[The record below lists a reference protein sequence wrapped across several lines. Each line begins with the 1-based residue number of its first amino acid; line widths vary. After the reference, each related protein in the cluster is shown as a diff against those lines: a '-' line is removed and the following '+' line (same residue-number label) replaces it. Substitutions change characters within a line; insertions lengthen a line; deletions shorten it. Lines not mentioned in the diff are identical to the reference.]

1 MSHFTHMKTRFQNLF
16 YLGKALNRLNIA
28 HEEKNVSDS
37 ISESSNI
44 NLVIPQSNGYD
55 IEFAWNGQEYELV
68 VDMSYWEQPYPIESF
83 IDKVSQQ
90 YAGEVIIGES
100 QKTGFQPIRY
110 QQNADGSNT
119 LILERWNNEKVVE
132 NV

>member
-1 MSHFTHMKTRFQNLF
+1 M
-16 YLGKALNRLNIA
+16 
-28 HEEKNVSDS
+28 
-37 ISESSNI
+37 

-68 VDMSYWEQPYPIESF
+68 VDMSFWEQPYPIESF
-83 IDKVSQQ
+83 IDKIAQQ

-100 QKTGFQPIRY
+100 QKIGFQPIKY

-119 LILERWNNEKVVE
+119 LVLERWNNEKLM
-132 NV
+132 NMLNFFKLFNFIIFLKIFWKFKNLSFQNNNILFRKL

>member
-1 MSHFTHMKTRFQNLF
+1 MSHFTHIRTRFQNLF
-16 YLGKALNRLNIA
+16 YLEKALNRLNIT
-28 HEEKNVSDS
+28 HKEQETITVDSGSNV
-37 ISESSNI
+37 

-68 VDMSYWEQPYPIESF
+68 VDISFWEQSYPIESF
-83 IDKVSQQ
+83 IDKIAQQ

-100 QKTGFQPIRY
+100 QKTGFQPIKY

-119 LILERWNNEKVVE
+119 LVLERWNS
-132 NV
+132 

>member
-16 YLGKALNRLNIA
+16 YLEKALNRLNIV
-28 HEEKNVSDS
+28 HKEKEIYNSNLNQ
-37 ISESSNI
+37 SNI

-68 VDMSYWEQPYPIESF
+68 VDMSFWEQAYPIESF

-100 QKTGFQPIRY
+100 QKIGFQPIKY
-110 QQNADGSNT
+110 QENTDGSNV
-119 LILERWNNEKVVE
+119 LVLERWNS
-132 NV
+132 

>member
-16 YLGKALNRLNIA
+16 YLEKALNRLNIV
-28 HEEKNVSDS
+28 HKEQEKTIINSDS
-37 ISESSNI
+37 KSSNA

-55 IEFAWNGQEYELV
+55 IEFAWNGQEYELI
-68 VDMSYWEQPYPIESF
+68 VDMSFWEQPYPVESF
-83 IDKVSQQ
+83 IDKIAQQ

-100 QKTGFQPIRY
+100 QKIGFQPIKY

-119 LILERWNNEKVVE
+119 LVLERWSN
-132 NV
+132 

>member
-16 YLGKALNRLNIA
+16 YLEKALNRLNIV
-28 HEEKNVSDS
+28 HKEQEKTIIHSDS
-37 ISESSNI
+37 KSSNA

-55 IEFAWNGQEYELV
+55 IEFAWNGQEYELI
-68 VDMSYWEQPYPIESF
+68 VDMSFWEQPYPVESF
-83 IDKVSQQ
+83 IDKIAQQ

-100 QKTGFQPIRY
+100 QKIGFQPIKY

-119 LILERWNNEKVVE
+119 LVLERWSN
-132 NV
+132 

>member
-16 YLGKALNRLNIA
+16 YLEKALNRLNI
-28 HEEKNVSDS
+28 EYKEQQNTRTSNV
-37 ISESSNI
+37 

-55 IEFAWNGQEYELV
+55 IEFAWNGQEYEFI
-68 VDMSYWEQPYPIESF
+68 VDMSFWEQPYPIESF
-83 IDKVSQQ
+83 IDKVAQQ

-100 QKTGFQPIRY
+100 QKTGFQPIKY

-119 LILERWNNEKVVE
+119 LVLERWNDEKILATI
-132 NV
+132 